1 MHDFVTIF
9 GKYTDICISSN
20 CDYVS
25 FFSTKNA
32 IGYFLKDYK
41 CWETVK
47 LMVVNSS
54 FPRFKFLLKISNI
67 TTGNRYYQL
76 YTWSVRFTSFSKNT
90 PAKYSNL
97 NNHNF
102 SVSYSLKWNVCPMKK
117 AATLAGNSNN
127 HTCCFQGDDHER
139 PVFSISMKTYR
150 YISHFITWNM
160 YFFKVFKC
168 QALMQLIVFTGSLG
182 NFEVKLACLIL
193 QYVLTVNTVNMS
205 ISH

>member
-1 MHDFVTIF
+1 MWNLKPCQWNVSIFTLNSIGLICSFKGSLAMPDFVTIF

-102 SVSYSLKWNVCPMKK
+102 SVS
-117 AATLAGNSNN
+117 
-127 HTCCFQGDDHER
+127 
-139 PVFSISMKTYR
+139 
-150 YISHFITWNM
+150 
-160 YFFKVFKC
+160 
-168 QALMQLIVFTGSLG
+168 
-182 NFEVKLACLIL
+182 
-193 QYVLTVNTVNMS
+193 
-205 ISH
+205 